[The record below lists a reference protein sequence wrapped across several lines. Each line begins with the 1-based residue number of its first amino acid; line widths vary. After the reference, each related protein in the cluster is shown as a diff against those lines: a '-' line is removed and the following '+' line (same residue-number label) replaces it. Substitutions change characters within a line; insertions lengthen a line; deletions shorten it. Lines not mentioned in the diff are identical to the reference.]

1 MINTK
6 FSLVVPAYNEASI
19 IENTIETLLSY
30 LDRHFLDY
38 ELIIS
43 DDGSTDETKTI
54 AEGIANPR
62 LRCVGHIPN
71 KGKGAAVRDGIMAAT
86 GHVVAY
92 TDADLA
98 YGIDVIEQ
106 MAEQIELEGVNLV
119 IGSRKLHPEGYANYP
134 PLRLI
139 ASRCFSFMT
148 GLLAG
153 FQYDTQCGLKAYT
166 ASAARQIFSRCETDG
181 FAFDFEA
188 MMVAVRLG
196 YTVGQLPVKI
206 ENHRMS
212 KVHVFKD
219 SIKMFGDVIRIRR
232 SVNKRLGEEKS

>member
-1 MINTK
+1 
-6 FSLVVPAYNEASI
+6 
-19 IENTIETLLSY
+19 
-30 LDRHFLDY
+30 
-38 ELIIS
+38 
-43 DDGSTDETKTI
+43 
-54 AEGIANPR
+54 
-62 LRCVGHIPN
+62 
-71 KGKGAAVRDGIMAAT
+71 MAAT

-98 YGIDVIEQ
+98 YGIDVIAQ